1 MICTALARASLGIS
15 IKFPAS
21 SPLGAGTKTSVYNT
35 TSYEQTLHLWKYVVQ
50 SRRHVPEIRKDY
62 TTLRQSCHKGQ
73 YACLHVL
80 PPTLKCGSTLC
91 NACGLFI
98 LLQVL
103 ALAGQM
109 VWADLDMTCVDMSY
123 LAINVLPDT
132 YEVGLIQCSVLQYGK
147 FVTPIVLTR

>member
-1 MICTALARASLGIS
+1 MPQGAICLS
-15 IKFPAS
+15 
-21 SPLGAGTKTSVYNT
+21 
-35 TSYEQTLHLWKYVVQ
+35 
-50 SRRHVPEIRKDY
+50 
-62 TTLRQSCHKGQ
+62 
-73 YACLHVL
+73 ACLAPNVEMRI
-80 PPTLKCGSTLC
+80 PLC

-109 VWADLDMTCVDMSY
+109 VWADLDMSCVDMSY